1 MFTQSRPSITSHIGK
16 SDVQSGVFILFYIIF
31 AKVDVLFA
39 LDDTMPVTAGVRND
53 AKPASD
59 GVVEQHLVANRDVL

>member
-1 MFTQSRPSITSHIGK
+1 MFTQSRPGITSHIGK
-16 SDVQSGVFILFYIIF
+16 SDVQSGFFDIIS